1 MEDTDLTV
9 LRELVALLVMNCTD
23 ADLLD
28 LLHKLLL
35 ESGVI

>member
-1 MEDTDLTV
+1 MEDTELTL
-9 LRELVALLVMNCTD
+9 LRELVVLLVMHCAD

-35 ESGVI
+35 ESGVM

>member
-1 MEDTDLTV
+1 MEDTDLT
-9 LRELVALLVMNCTD
+9 LLKELVALLVMKCTD

>member
-9 LRELVALLVMNCTD
+9 LRELVTLLILKCTD